1 MLISVGFTR
10 PRPSCRSTT
19 TSWGKKEQSPRR
31 LFPFCFARGWFV
43 HLHPCSTKSK
53 LFNVW
58 NLKCPL
64 TTFLCVIRKFHGHS
78 SLKEYYEKESCVHY
92 IHNVRAS
99 IWVYSH
105 CFSPVFLSL
114 CVCVCVITI
123 PFFYQV
129 KVPLLL
135 VNSADDPLV
144 HDSLLAIPRTLAGN

>member
-19 TSWGKKEQSPRR
+19 TSWGKKEQTPLC
-31 LFPFCFARGWFV
+31 LFPFCFAREWSV
-43 HLHPCSTKSK
+43 HLHPRSTRSK

-64 TTFLCVIRKFHGHS
+64 SKTTFLCVIRKFHGHS

-105 CFSPVFLSL
+105 WFSPVFLS
-114 CVCVCVITI
+114 VCAITV
-123 PFFYQV
+123 PFFLPGEGATAARQ
-129 KVPLLL
+129 LCRW
-135 VNSADDPLV
+135 S
-144 HDSLLAIPRTLAGN
+144 SCSWLAARHPAHASR